1 MAVPPTQLGPYC
13 SREPGERSRAVLGRG
28 PPAFGLPSPHICM
41 KRGSQDWLPIGEAGP
56 QAECSLKRTPGFW
69 GLGPA
74 HSWRFQGRVRPDP
87 QSNTGTFEGGRA
99 WQLRIR
105 LHILAVT
112 LISCVVRS
120 ERMHEKCA
128 RQQGSVHPGHLTPS
142 FQVVPGLTA
151 SGSMRPPSAAVPGL
165 LLPMGVAQDP
175 RTQ

>member
-74 HSWRFQGRVRPDP
+74 HSWKFQGRVRPDP

-112 LISCVVRS
+112 LISCVALGHFSVPQFSHQQMVTMLCLSGWWCGVSECVRN
-120 ERMHEKCA
+120 
-128 RQQGSVHPGHLTPS
+128 
-142 FQVVPGLTA
+142 VPG
-151 SGSMRPPSAAVPGL
+151 SR
-165 LLPMGVAQDP
+165 DP
-175 RTQ
+175 CILAILYHHSR